1 MHVRNPVE
9 WGVDQIRSAGTAI
22 ESIGR
27 VGHPS
32 ADPPIVRRITAAD
45 LGDALARGVD
55 DFAAFRTDVAFLG
68 VIYPLVGL
76 VLARLVFG
84 YEVLPLLF
92 PLASGFALIGPV
104 AAVGLYE
111 MSRRRE
117 AGGDVS
123 WADAFE
129 VVHAPS
135 FGAILRFGLLLMA
148 IFLAW
153 LYAAVAIYNVTLGP
167 DQPVSIGAF
176 VHDVVATDAGWA
188 LIGLGVGVG
197 FLFAV
202 IVLAISVVSVP
213 LLLDRD
219 IGVAAAIR
227 TSLRAVAANPGP
239 MAAWGIIV
247 AAGLVIG
254 SIPLFVGL
262 IVVMPVL
269 GHATWHLYR
278 KLVARD

>member
-22 ESIGR
+22 ESMGR
-27 VGHPS
+27 AGHPTEE
-32 ADPPIVRRITAAD
+32 APAVRHITAAD

-55 DFAAFRTDVAFLG
+55 DFAAFRTDVAFLC

-76 VLARLVFG
+76 LLARLVFG
-84 YEVLPLLF
+84 YELLPLLF

-111 MSRRRE
+111 MSRQRE

-135 FGAILRFGLLLMA
+135 FGAILRFGLVLMA
-148 IFLAW
+148 IFVVW
-153 LYAAVAIYNVTLGP
+153 LNAAIAIYDLTLGP
-167 DQPVSIGAF
+167 AQPVSLGAF
-176 VHDVVATDAGWA
+176 AYDVFATDAGWA

-197 FLFAV
+197 FIFAV

-213 LLLDRD
+213 LLLDREV
-219 IGVAAAIR
+219 GVALAIR

-239 MAAWGIIV
+239 MAAWGLIV
-247 AAGLVIG
+247 AAGLVVG

-278 KLVARD
+278 KLVAPD